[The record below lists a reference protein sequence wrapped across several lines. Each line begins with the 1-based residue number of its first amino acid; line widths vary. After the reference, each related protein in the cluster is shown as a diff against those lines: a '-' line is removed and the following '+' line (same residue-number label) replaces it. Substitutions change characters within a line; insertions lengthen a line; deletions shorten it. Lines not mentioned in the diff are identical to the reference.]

1 MNTYTLL
8 QIILY
13 VLTIVFFTILGVFA
27 CYKWHEKQVPQ
38 EEEEEDTDSESSDS
52 EEEDENP
59 GISPNEHLR
68 E

>member
-1 MNTYTLL
+1 MDTYTLL

-13 VLTIVFFTILGVFA
+13 VLTIVFFTTLGAFVG
-27 CYKWHEKQVPQ
+27 YKWHEKQTPE
-38 EEEEEDTDSESSDS
+38 EEEEEDSDSESSES

-59 GISPNEHLR
+59 GTSLGKRLR

>member
-1 MNTYTLL
+1 MDTYTLL

-13 VLTIVFFTILGVFA
+13 VLTIVFFTTLGVFVG
-27 CYKWHEKQVPQ
+27 YKWHEKQTPQ
-38 EEEEEDTDSESSDS
+38 EEEEEDSDSESSES

-59 GISPNEHLR
+59 GTSSHGRLR